1 MIINELKRR
10 RISVVKCDIR
20 FTTEPLV
27 DLYTLFLDNKF
38 FKNMKHIF
46 FKIKESKLF
55 QYSVLFII
63 IFNAFT
69 IGLNTYNLGE
79 FSRELIKYLDYL
91 ITIFF
96 VIEIS
101 IRFIGEPRKSNF
113 FKNGWNIFDTFIVL
127 VSLIPIPNNSSFLLL
142 RLLRVFRVLRVI
154 SIIPELKLIIESL
167 IGSLKRVFYV
177 SLLLFIIL
185 YIYATIGAIV
195 FSNNIPERWSDVG
208 VSMITLFQVLTLSSW
223 EQVMLPL
230 QDIYWWAW
238 IYFFSFII
246 VCAITMLN
254 LLIAIL
260 VDVVVNQKE
269 KKDDVIKTRNNAEK
283 LNEQFSEE
291 ISLDKLRK
299 DQ

>member
-1 MIINELKRR
+1 
-10 RISVVKCDIR
+10 
-20 FTTEPLV
+20 
-27 DLYTLFLDNKF
+27 
-38 FKNMKHIF
+38 MKQTF
-46 FKIKESKLF
+46 FKIRESKLF

-69 IGLNTYNLGE
+69 IGLNTYNLEE

-101 IRFIGEPRKSNF
+101 IRFIGEPKKSNF

-195 FSNNIPERWSDVG
+195 FSNNLPERWSDVG

-260 VDVVVNQKE
+260 VDVVVNQNE

-291 ISLDKLRK
+291 ISLDKLKK